1 MEHLMFQLTRSVTW
15 QALKGLHAQTADDR
29 IRDYF
34 VTDPQRFEKMS
45 LRVGGLFLDYSKH
58 HISSAVLAKLLELA
72 DHSALVQ
79 RRAQMFSGDIINVT
93 EDRPVLHTALR
104 NLGEGPLMVDGQ
116 DVMPEIQRTREQ
128 IRAFAEA
135 VRSGEWQGYSG
146 QRIKDVVNIGIGGSD
161 LGPNMACRAL
171 LKYRH
176 PELNF
181 HFVSNVDGTHI
192 QKVLSRLDPATT
204 LFIVSTKTFS
214 TQETLL
220 NAHTAKRW
228 FLDNAG
234 EEADVGAHFIAAS
247 TNRRA
252 AMEFGIREENVF
264 EFWAWVGGRYS
275 MWSSIGL
282 PIALSIG
289 FDGFMELLEGAYE
302 MDQHFLTA
310 PCAENMPVLM
320 ALIGIWYINFH
331 GAETQAIV
339 PYDQALHQLPSFLQQ
354 LDMESNGKSVD
365 IFGHPVDYKT
375 GPIVW
380 GQTGSNGQHAFFQL
394 LHQGTRYVPIDFI
407 ASLKP
412 EPGFE
417 DHHFALL
424 TNMLAQANAF
434 MEGSQQGSR
443 LDPYSC
449 PGNRPSSTLLLD
461 ELTPKNLGALIAL
474 YEHKVFVQG
483 VIWNINSFDQW
494 GVQLGKQIA
503 GEISERIDEHSQDF
517 DASTQGLLALVRGH
531 FGQHPGGAAASE
543 PTRRDTDTPEGR
555 DKEAAGDKGRGKGK
569 SQTRKEKSA

>member
-1 MEHLMFQLTRSVTW
+1 MFQLTRSVTW
-15 QALKGLHAQTADDR
+15 QALTRLHTQTRDDR

-34 VTDPQRFEKMS
+34 TANPQRFEKMS

-58 HISSAVLAKLLELA
+58 QISDEVLDKLIELA

-128 IRAFAEA
+128 IRQFSEA
-135 VRSGEWQGYSG
+135 VRNGEWTGFDG
-146 QRIKDVVNIGIGGSD
+146 QRIRDVVNIGIGGSD

-171 LKYRH
+171 LKHRH

-181 HFVSNVDGTHI
+181 HFVSNVDGAHI

-220 NAHTAKRW
+220 NAKTARRW
-228 FLDNAG
+228 FVEQAG
-234 EEADVGAHFIAAS
+234 PDADVGAHFIAAS
-247 TNRRA
+247 TNRKA

-282 PIALSIG
+282 PIALAIG
-289 FDGFMELLEGAYE
+289 FEGFMAMLEGAYE

-310 PCAENMPVLM
+310 PTDANMPVLM

-339 PYDQALHQLPSFLQQ
+339 PYDQALHQLPAFLQQ

-365 IFGHPVDYKT
+365 IFGRPVDYKT

-412 EPGFE
+412 EPGME

-434 MEGSQQGSR
+434 MEGSAKGGE

-494 GVQLGKQIA
+494 GVQLGKRIA
-503 GEISERIDEHSQDF
+503 GEISERLDAHSQDF
-517 DASTQGLLALVRGH
+517 DPSTQGLLRLVREQLH
-531 FGQHPGGAAASE
+531 TH
-543 PTRRDTDTPEGR
+543 DTPSDPPAGR
-555 DKEAAGDKGRGKGK
+555 
-569 SQTRKEKSA
+569 RKKRRNA

>member
-1 MEHLMFQLTRSVTW
+1 MFQLTRSVTW
-15 QALKGLHAQTADDR
+15 QALDRLRDKTANDR

-34 VTDPQRFEKMS
+34 TNDPQRFEKMS

-58 HISSAVLAKLLELA
+58 HVSDEVLTKLIELA

-93 EDRPVLHTALR
+93 ENRPVLHTALR
-104 NLGEGPLMVDGQ
+104 HLGDEPVYVDGE
-116 DVMPEIQRTREQ
+116 DVMPEITRTREQ
-128 IRAFAEA
+128 IKLFSEA
-135 VRSGEWQGYSG
+135 VRNGEWKGYSG
-146 QRIKDVVNIGIGGSD
+146 KRIKDVVNIGIGGSD
-161 LGPNMACRAL
+161 LGPNMAVRAL

-176 PELNF
+176 PELHF

-220 NAHTAKRW
+220 NAKTARRW
-228 FLDNAG
+228 FLENAG
-234 EEADVGAHFIAAS
+234 EDADVGAHFIAAS
-247 TNRRA
+247 TNRKA

-289 FDGFMELLEGAYE
+289 FEGFIELLEGAHE
-302 MDQHFLTA
+302 MDNHFIDA
-310 PCAENMPVLM
+310 PFSQNMPVLM
-320 ALIGIWYINFH
+320 ALIGIWYINFI

-339 PYDQALHQLPSFLQQ
+339 PYDQALNQLPSFLQQ

-365 IFGHPVDYKT
+365 IFGHPVNYKT

-412 EPGFE
+412 EPGVE

-434 MEGSQQGSR
+434 MEGSQGDSKELSQH
-443 LDPYSC
+443 DPYSC

-494 GVQLGKQIA
+494 GVQLGKRIA
-503 GEISERIDEHSQDF
+503 GEISERIDTNAADF
-517 DASTQGLLALVRGH
+517 DASTQGLLELVRAH
-531 FGQHPGGAAASE
+531 FPNGGSGEKESALASAE
-543 PTRRDTDTPEGR
+543 KKP
-555 DKEAAGDKGRGKGK
+555 A
-569 SQTRKEKSA
+569 RKKR

>member
-1 MEHLMFQLTRSVTW
+1 MFQLTRSVTW
-15 QALKGLHAQTADDR
+15 QALQRLQQTTAQDR
-29 IRDYF
+29 ISDYF
-34 VTDPQRFEKMS
+34 AADPQRFDKMS

-58 HISSAVLAKLLELA
+58 HVSEAVLAKLLELA

-104 NLGEGPLMVDGQ
+104 NLGEGPLMVDGK

-128 IRAFAEA
+128 IKQFSEA
-135 VRSGEWQGYSG
+135 VRSGEWRGYSG
-146 QRIKDVVNIGIGGSD
+146 ERIKDVVNIGIGGSD
-161 LGPNMACRAL
+161 LGPNMASRAL

-176 PELNF
+176 AELNF
-181 HFVSNVDGTHI
+181 HFVSNVDGAHI
-192 QKVLSRLDPATT
+192 QKVLARLDPATT

-220 NAHTAKRW
+220 NAKTARRW

-234 EEADVGAHFIAAS
+234 EGADVGAHFVAAS
-247 TNRRA
+247 TNRKA

-289 FDGFMELLEGAYE
+289 FDGFMEMLEGAYA
-302 MDQHFLTA
+302 MDQHFIEA
-310 PCAENMPVLM
+310 PSARNMPVLM

-339 PYDQALHQLPSFLQQ
+339 PYDQALHQLPAFLQQ

-365 IFGHPVDYKT
+365 IFGHPVNYKT

-412 EPGFE
+412 EPGVE
-417 DHHFALL
+417 EHHFALL

-434 MEGSQQGSR
+434 MMGSQEGSQ

-449 PGNRPSSTLLLD
+449 PGNRPSSVLLLD
-461 ELTPKNLGALIAL
+461 ELTPRNLGALIAL

-494 GVQLGKQIA
+494 GVQLGKRIA
-503 GEISERIDEHSQDF
+503 GEISERIDERSQEF
-517 DASTQGLLALVRGH
+517 DASTQGLLALVREH
-531 FGQHPGGAAASE
+531 FRPVPETQEPAKADKVEKKAAKA
-543 PTRRDTDTPEGR
+543 RR
-555 DKEAAGDKGRGKGK
+555 
-569 SQTRKEKSA
+569 

>member
-1 MEHLMFQLTRSVTW
+1 VTW
-15 QALKGLHAQTADDR
+15 QSLTRLYEQTADDR

-34 VTDPQRFEKMS
+34 TRDPQRFEKMS

-58 HISSAVLAKLLELA
+58 QISDEVLDKLLELA

-93 EDRPVLHTALR
+93 ENRPVLHTALR
-104 NLGEGPLMVDGQ
+104 NLGDTPVMVDGE
-116 DVMPEIQRTREQ
+116 DVMPEIHSTREQ
-128 IRAFAEA
+128 IRRFSDA
-135 VRSGEWQGYSG
+135 VRSGEWKGFSG
-146 QRIKDVVNIGIGGSD
+146 QRIRDVVNIGIGGSD

-171 LKYRH
+171 LKQRH
-176 PELNF
+176 ADINF
-181 HFVSNVDGTHI
+181 HFVSNVDGAHI
-192 QKVLSRLDPATT
+192 QKVLRRLDPATT

-220 NAHTAKRW
+220 NARTARRW
-228 FLDNAG
+228 FLEQAG
-234 EEADVGAHFIAAS
+234 DDADIGAHFVAAS
-247 TNRRA
+247 TNRKA

-282 PIALSIG
+282 PIALAIG
-289 FDGFMELLEGAYE
+289 FEGFIEMLQGAWE
-302 MDQHFLTA
+302 MDQHFLNA
-310 PCAENMPVLM
+310 PLAENMPVLM
-320 ALIGIWYINFH
+320 ALIGIWYINFV

-339 PYDQALHQLPSFLQQ
+339 PYDQALHQLPAFLQQ

-365 IFGHPVDYKT
+365 IFGRPVDYKT

-412 EPGFE
+412 EPGVE

-434 MEGSQQGSR
+434 MEGSQQGGD

-449 PGNRPSSTLLLD
+449 PGNRPSSVLLLD
-461 ELTPKNLGALIAL
+461 ELTPGNLGALIAL

-494 GVQLGKQIA
+494 GVQLGKRIA

-517 DASTQGLLALVRGH
+517 DASTQGLLGLVRGH
-531 FGQHPGGAAASE
+531 FEPAS
-543 PTRRDTDTPEGR
+543 
-555 DKEAAGDKGRGKGK
+555 K
-569 SQTRKEKSA
+569 STAKAKEKTTEPAATAKSAKTSKTRNHR

>member
-1 MEHLMFQLTRSVTW
+1 MFQLTRSVTW
-15 QALKGLHAQTADDR
+15 QALERLRDKTANDR

-34 VTDPQRFEKMS
+34 TNDPQRFEKMS

-58 HISSAVLAKLLELA
+58 HVSDEVLTKLLELA

-93 EDRPVLHTALR
+93 ENRPVLHTALR
-104 NLGEGPLMVDGQ
+104 NLSDEPVHVDGN
-116 DVMPEIQRTREQ
+116 DVMPEINRTREQ
-128 IRAFAEA
+128 IKQFSEA
-135 VRSGEWQGYSG
+135 VRSGEWKGYNG

-161 LGPNMACRAL
+161 LGPNMAVRAL

-176 PELNF
+176 PELHF

-220 NAHTAKRW
+220 NAKTARRW
-228 FLDNAG
+228 FVENAG
-234 EEADVGAHFIAAS
+234 EDADVGAHFIAAS
-247 TNRRA
+247 TNRKA

-282 PIALSIG
+282 PIALSVG
-289 FDGFMELLEGAYE
+289 FEGFIELLEGAHE
-302 MDQHFLTA
+302 MDRHFIEA
-310 PCAENMPVLM
+310 PFAQNMPVLM
-320 ALIGIWYINFH
+320 ALIGIWYINFI

-339 PYDQALHQLPSFLQQ
+339 PYDQALNQLPSFLQQ

-365 IFGHPVDYKT
+365 IFGHPVNYKT

-412 EPGFE
+412 EPGVE

-434 MEGSQQGSR
+434 MEGSQGDSKELSQH
-443 LDPYSC
+443 DPYSC

-494 GVQLGKQIA
+494 GVQLGKRIA
-503 GEISERIDEHSQDF
+503 GEISERIDTNAADF
-517 DASTQGLLALVRGH
+517 DTSTQGLLKLVRAH
-531 FGQHPGGAAASE
+531 FPSDSSAKQSTPASA
-543 PTRRDTDTPEGR
+543 
-555 DKEAAGDKGRGKGK
+555 DKKPA
-569 SQTRKEKSA
+569 RKKR

>member
-1 MEHLMFQLTRSVTW
+1 MFQLTRSVTW
-15 QALKGLHAQTADDR
+15 QALKQLQQETAGDR
-29 IRDYF
+29 IKDYF
-34 VTDPQRFEKMS
+34 TADPQRFEKMS

-58 HISSAVLAKLLELA
+58 QISDTVLAKLLELA

-93 EDRPVLHTALR
+93 EDRPVLHAALR
-104 NLGEGPLMVDGQ
+104 NLGDSPVMVDGK
-116 DVMPEIQRTREQ
+116 DVMPEIRRSWEQ
-128 IRAFAEA
+128 LRQFADA
-135 VRSGEWQGYSG
+135 VRSGEWKGFSG
-146 QRIKDVVNIGIGGSD
+146 KRIKDVVNIGIGGSD

-171 LKYRH
+171 LKHRH
-176 PELNF
+176 PELGF
-181 HFVSNVDGTHI
+181 HFVSNVDGAHI
-192 QKVLSRLDPATT
+192 QKVLARLDPAST

-220 NAHTAKRW
+220 NAKTARRW
-228 FLDNAG
+228 FVEQAG
-234 EEADVGAHFIAAS
+234 DDADVGAHFVAAS
-247 TNRRA
+247 TNKKA
-252 AMEFGIREENVF
+252 AMAFGVREENVF

-282 PIALSIG
+282 PIALSVG
-289 FDGFMELLEGAYE
+289 FDGFMEMLEGAYE
-302 MDQHFLTA
+302 MDQHFLSA
-310 PCAENMPVLM
+310 PFDRNMPVLM
-320 ALIGIWYINFH
+320 ALVGIWNLNFK

-339 PYDQALHQLPSFLQQ
+339 PYDQALHQLPAFLQQ

-412 EPGFE
+412 EPGVE
-417 DHHFALL
+417 EHHFALL

-434 MEGSQQGSR
+434 MEGSQTGGR

-449 PGNRPSSTLLLD
+449 PGNRPSSVLLLD

-494 GVQLGKQIA
+494 GVELGKRIA
-503 GEISERIDEHSQDF
+503 GEISDRLDTQTQDF
-517 DASTQGLLALVRGH
+517 DASTQGLLALVREH
-531 FGQHPGGAAASE
+531 F
-543 PTRRDTDTPEGR
+543 PTSPSTAHGPA
-555 DKEAAGDKGRGKGK
+555 KSGKGK
-569 SQTRKEKSA
+569 SEKKASKKES

>member
-1 MEHLMFQLTRSVTW
+1 MFQLTRSVTW
-15 QALKGLHAQTADDR
+15 QSLLKLREETANDR

-34 VTDPQRFEKMS
+34 VRDPQRFDRMS

-58 HISSAVLAKLLELA
+58 QISDTVLERLLELA
-72 DHSALVQ
+72 HHSALVQ

-104 NLGEGPLMVDGQ
+104 NLGDTPVIVDGK
-116 DVMPEIQRTREQ
+116 DVMPEIHSTREQ
-128 IRAFAEA
+128 IKRFSEA
-135 VRSGEWQGYSG
+135 VRSGEWKGHSG
-146 QRIKDVVNIGIGGSD
+146 ERIRDVVNIGIGGSD

-171 LKYRH
+171 LKHRH
-176 PELNF
+176 PDLSF
-181 HFVSNVDGTHI
+181 HFVSNVDGAHI
-192 QKVLSRLDPATT
+192 QKVLRGLNPATT

-220 NAHTAKRW
+220 NARTARRW
-228 FLDNAG
+228 FLEQAG
-234 EEADVGAHFIAAS
+234 EDADIGAHFVAAS
-247 TNRRA
+247 TNRKA

-282 PIALSIG
+282 PIALAVG
-289 FDGFMELLEGAYE
+289 FDGFIEMLQGAWE
-302 MDQHFLTA
+302 MDQHFQNA
-310 PCAENMPVLM
+310 PLEQNMPVLM
-320 ALIGIWYINFH
+320 ALIGIWYINFV

-339 PYDQALHQLPSFLQQ
+339 PYDQALHQLPAFLQQ

-412 EPGFE
+412 ESGVE

-434 MEGSQQGSR
+434 MEGSQQGGN

-449 PGNRPSSTLLLD
+449 PGNRPSSVLLLD
-461 ELTPKNLGALIAL
+461 ELTPRNLGALIAL

-494 GVQLGKQIA
+494 GVQLGKRIA
-503 GEISERIDEHSQDF
+503 GEISERIDERTQDF
-517 DASTQGLLALVRGH
+517 DASTQGLLSLVREH
-531 FGQHPGGAAASE
+531 FSSTDKPAAEAE
-543 PTRRDTDTPEGR
+543 KTR
-555 DKEAAGDKGRGKGK
+555 A
-569 SQTRKEKSA
+569 EKSKGGKASR

>member
-1 MEHLMFQLTRSVTW
+1 MFQLTRSVTW
-15 QALKGLHAQTADDR
+15 QSLLKLREETANDR

-34 VTDPQRFEKMS
+34 AADPKRFDKMS

-58 HISSAVLAKLLELA
+58 QISDKVLDKLMELA
-72 DHSALVQ
+72 EHSALVQ

-104 NLGEGPLMVDGQ
+104 NLGDTPVIADGK
-116 DVMPEIQRTREQ
+116 DVMPEIHATREQ
-128 IRAFAEA
+128 IKRFSEE
-135 VRSGEWQGYSG
+135 VRSGAWKGYSG
-146 QRIKDVVNIGIGGSD
+146 ERIRDIVNIGIGGSD
-161 LGPNMACRAL
+161 LGPNMASRAL
-171 LKYRH
+171 LKYRQAD
-176 PELNF
+176 LNF
-181 HFVSNVDGTHI
+181 HFVSNVDGAHI
-192 QKVLSRLDPATT
+192 QKVLRSLDPATT

-220 NAHTAKRW
+220 NARTARRW
-228 FLDNAG
+228 FIENAG
-234 EEADVGAHFIAAS
+234 DDADIGAHFIAAS
-247 TNRRA
+247 TNRKA

-282 PIALSIG
+282 PIALAIG
-289 FDGFMELLEGAYE
+289 YDGFIEMLEGAYE
-302 MDQHFLTA
+302 MDQHFLSA
-310 PCAENMPVLM
+310 PLSDNMPVLM
-320 ALIGIWYINFH
+320 ALIGIWYINFV

-339 PYDQALHQLPSFLQQ
+339 PYDQALHQLPAFLQQ

-365 IFGHPVDYKT
+365 IFGRPVDYKT

-412 EPGFE
+412 EPGVE

-434 MEGSQQGSR
+434 MEGSSQGGD

-449 PGNRPSSTLLLD
+449 PGNRPSSVLLLD
-461 ELTPKNLGALIAL
+461 ELTPRNLGALIAL

-494 GVQLGKQIA
+494 GVQLGKRIA
-503 GEISERIDEHSQDF
+503 GEISEKIDERSQDF
-517 DASTQGLLALVRGH
+517 DASTQGLLGLVREH
-531 FGQHPGGAAASE
+531 FSAAETPRNKHADKATKTSRKGASSKHDAATK
-543 PTRRDTDTPEGR
+543 P
-555 DKEAAGDKGRGKGK
+555 
-569 SQTRKEKSA
+569 

>member
-1 MEHLMFQLTRSVTW
+1 MFQLTRSVTW
-15 QALKGLHAQTADDR
+15 QSLLKLREETANDR

-34 VTDPQRFEKMS
+34 VRDPQRFDRMS

-58 HISSAVLAKLLELA
+58 QISDTVLERLLELA
-72 DHSALVQ
+72 HHSALVQ

-104 NLGEGPLMVDGQ
+104 NLGDTPVIVDGK
-116 DVMPEIQRTREQ
+116 DVMPEIHSTREQ
-128 IRAFAEA
+128 IKRFSEA
-135 VRSGEWQGYSG
+135 VRSGEWKGHSG
-146 QRIKDVVNIGIGGSD
+146 ERIRDVVNIGIGGSD

-171 LKYRH
+171 LKHRH
-176 PELNF
+176 PDLSF
-181 HFVSNVDGTHI
+181 HFVSNVDGAHI
-192 QKVLSRLDPATT
+192 QKVLRGLNPATT

-220 NAHTAKRW
+220 NARTARRW
-228 FLDNAG
+228 FLEQAG
-234 EEADVGAHFIAAS
+234 EDADIGAHFVAAS
-247 TNRRA
+247 TNRKA

-282 PIALSIG
+282 PIALAVG
-289 FDGFMELLEGAYE
+289 FDGFIEMLQGAWE
-302 MDQHFLTA
+302 MDQHFQNA
-310 PCAENMPVLM
+310 PLEQNMPVLM
-320 ALIGIWYINFH
+320 ALIGIWYINFV

-339 PYDQALHQLPSFLQQ
+339 PYDQALHQLPAFLQQ

-412 EPGFE
+412 ESGVE

-434 MEGSQQGSR
+434 MEGSQQGGN

-449 PGNRPSSTLLLD
+449 PGNRPSSVLLLD
-461 ELTPKNLGALIAL
+461 ELTPRNLGALIAL

-494 GVQLGKQIA
+494 GVQLGKRIA
-503 GEISERIDEHSQDF
+503 GEISERIDERTQDF
-517 DASTQGLLALVRGH
+517 DASTQGLLSLVREH
-531 FGQHPGGAAASE
+531 FSSTDKPAA
-543 PTRRDTDTPEGR
+543 
-555 DKEAAGDKGRGKGK
+555 EAEKARA
-569 SQTRKEKSA
+569 EKSKGGKASR

>member
-1 MEHLMFQLTRSVTW
+1 MFQLTRSVTW
-15 QALKGLHAQTADDR
+15 QALKQLQADTADDR
-29 IRDYF
+29 ITDYF
-34 VTDPQRFEKMS
+34 NADPQRFERMS

-58 HISSAVLAKLLELA
+58 HISDAVLDKLLELA
-72 DHSALVQ
+72 NHSALVQ

-104 NLGEGPLMVDGQ
+104 NLGDAPLMVDGK
-116 DVMPEIQRTREQ
+116 DVMPEIHNTREQ
-128 IRAFAEA
+128 IKRFSEE
-135 VRSGEWQGYSG
+135 VRSGEWKGYSG
-146 QRIKDVVNIGIGGSD
+146 ERIRDVVNIGIGGSD

-171 LKYRH
+171 LKQRH
-176 PELNF
+176 AELNF

-192 QKVLSRLDPATT
+192 QKVLARLDPATT

-220 NAHTAKRW
+220 NAKTARRW
-228 FLDNAG
+228 FLENAG
-234 EEADVGAHFIAAS
+234 EDADVGAHFVAAS
-247 TNRRA
+247 TNRKA

-289 FDGFMELLEGAYE
+289 FEGFMEMLEGAHE
-302 MDQHFLTA
+302 MDQHFLNA
-310 PCAENMPVLM
+310 PNEANMPVLM
-320 ALIGIWYINFH
+320 ALIGIWYINFQ

-339 PYDQALHQLPSFLQQ
+339 PYDQALHQLPAFLQQ

-375 GPIVW
+375 GPIIW

-407 ASLKP
+407 ASLAP
-412 EPGFE
+412 EPGVE

-434 MEGSQQGSR
+434 MEGSQTSR
-443 LDPYSC
+443 DLDPYSC

-461 ELTPKNLGALIAL
+461 ELTPRNLGALIAL

-494 GVQLGKQIA
+494 GVQLGKRIA
-503 GEISERIDEHSQDF
+503 GEISERIDEQSQDF
-517 DASTQGLLALVRGH
+517 DGSTQGLLKLVREH
-531 FGQHPGGAAASE
+531 FPHH
-543 PTRRDTDTPEGR
+543 
-555 DKEAAGDKGRGKGK
+555 RG
-569 SQTRKEKSA
+569 TAE

>member
-1 MEHLMFQLTRSVTW
+1 MFQLTRSVTW
-15 QALKGLHAQTADDR
+15 QSLLKLREETANDR

-34 VTDPQRFEKMS
+34 AADPKRFDKMS

-58 HISSAVLAKLLELA
+58 QISDKVLDKLMELA
-72 DHSALVQ
+72 EHSALVQ

-104 NLGEGPLMVDGQ
+104 NLGDTPVIADGK
-116 DVMPEIQRTREQ
+116 DVMPEIHATREQ
-128 IRAFAEA
+128 IKRFSEE
-135 VRSGEWQGYSG
+135 VRSGAWKGYSG
-146 QRIKDVVNIGIGGSD
+146 ERIRDIVNIGIGGSD
-161 LGPNMACRAL
+161 LGPNMASRAL
-171 LKYRH
+171 LKYRQAD
-176 PELNF
+176 LNF
-181 HFVSNVDGTHI
+181 HFVSNVDGAHI
-192 QKVLSRLDPATT
+192 QKVLRSLDPATT

-220 NAHTAKRW
+220 NARTARRW
-228 FLDNAG
+228 FIENAG
-234 EEADVGAHFIAAS
+234 DDADIGAHFIAAS
-247 TNRRA
+247 TNRKA

-282 PIALSIG
+282 PIALAIG
-289 FDGFMELLEGAYE
+289 YDGFIEMLEGAYE
-302 MDQHFLTA
+302 MDQHFLSA
-310 PCAENMPVLM
+310 PLSDNMPVLM
-320 ALIGIWYINFH
+320 ALIGSWYINFV

-339 PYDQALHQLPSFLQQ
+339 PYDQALHQLPAFLQQ

-365 IFGHPVDYKT
+365 IFGRPVDYKT

-412 EPGFE
+412 EPGVE

-434 MEGSQQGSR
+434 MEGSSQGGD

-449 PGNRPSSTLLLD
+449 PGNRPSSVLLLD
-461 ELTPKNLGALIAL
+461 ELTPRNLGALIAL

-494 GVQLGKQIA
+494 GVQLGKRIA
-503 GEISERIDEHSQDF
+503 GEISEKIDERSQDF
-517 DASTQGLLALVRGH
+517 DASTQGLLGLVREH
-531 FGQHPGGAAASE
+531 FSAAETPRNKHADKATKTSRKGASSKHDAATK
-543 PTRRDTDTPEGR
+543 P
-555 DKEAAGDKGRGKGK
+555 
-569 SQTRKEKSA
+569 

>member
-1 MEHLMFQLTRSVTW
+1 MFQLTRSVTW
-15 QALKGLHAQTADDR
+15 QALDRLRDKTANDR

-34 VTDPQRFEKMS
+34 TRDAQRFEKMS

-58 HISSAVLAKLLELA
+58 HVSDEVLSKLLELA

-93 EDRPVLHTALR
+93 ENRPVLHTALR
-104 NLGEGPLMVDGQ
+104 NLSDDPLRVDGN
-116 DVMPEIQRTREQ
+116 DVMPEINRTREQ
-128 IRAFAEA
+128 IKQFSEA
-135 VRSGEWQGYSG
+135 VRSGEWKGYNG
-146 QRIKDVVNIGIGGSD
+146 QRIRDVVNIGIGGSD
-161 LGPNMACRAL
+161 LGPNMAVRAL

-176 PELNF
+176 PELHF

-220 NAHTAKRW
+220 NAKTARRW
-228 FLDNAG
+228 FLENAG
-234 EEADVGAHFIAAS
+234 EGADVGAHFIAAS
-247 TNRRA
+247 TNRKA
-252 AMEFGIREENVF
+252 AMDFGIREENVF

-282 PIALSIG
+282 PIALSVG
-289 FDGFMELLEGAYE
+289 FDGFIELLEGAHE
-302 MDQHFLTA
+302 MDRHFIEA
-310 PCAENMPVLM
+310 PFSQNMPVLM
-320 ALIGIWYINFH
+320 ALIGIWYINFI
-331 GAETQAIV
+331 GAETHAIV
-339 PYDQALHQLPSFLQQ
+339 PYDQALNQLPSFLQQ

-365 IFGHPVDYKT
+365 IFGHPVNYKT

-412 EPGFE
+412 EPGVE

-434 MEGSQQGSR
+434 MEGSQGDSKELSQH
-443 LDPYSC
+443 DPYSC

-494 GVQLGKQIA
+494 GVQLGKRIA
-503 GEISERIDEHSQDF
+503 GEISERIDTNAADF
-517 DASTQGLLALVRGH
+517 DASTQGLLELVRRHFPGH
-531 FGQHPGGAAASE
+531 SNTKQR
-543 PTRRDTDTPEGR
+543 TLTND
-555 DKEAAGDKGRGKGK
+555 DK
-569 SQTRKEKSA
+569 KSAQKKR

>member
-1 MEHLMFQLTRSVTW
+1 MLQLTRSVTW
-15 QALKGLHAQTADDR
+15 QALERLRDKTAHDR

-34 VTDPQRFEKMS
+34 THDPQRFEKMS

-58 HISSAVLAKLLELA
+58 QVSDEVLAKLIELA

-93 EDRPVLHTALR
+93 ENRPVLHTALR
-104 NLGEGPLMVDGQ
+104 HLGDEPVYVDGE
-116 DVMPEIQRTREQ
+116 DVMPEITRTREQ
-128 IRAFAEA
+128 IKLFSEA
-135 VRSGEWQGYSG
+135 VRSGEWKGYNG

-161 LGPNMACRAL
+161 LGPNMAVRAL

-176 PELNF
+176 PELHF

-220 NAHTAKRW
+220 NAKTARRW
-228 FLDNAG
+228 FLENAG

-247 TNRRA
+247 TNRKA

-289 FDGFMELLEGAYE
+289 FEGFIELLEGAHE
-302 MDQHFLTA
+302 MDRHFIEA
-310 PCAENMPVLM
+310 PFAQNMPVLM
-320 ALIGIWYINFH
+320 ALIGIWYINFM

-339 PYDQALHQLPSFLQQ
+339 PYDQALNQLPSFLQQ

-365 IFGHPVDYKT
+365 IFGHPVNYKT

-412 EPGFE
+412 EPGVE

-434 MEGSQQGSR
+434 MEGSQGDSKELSQ

-494 GVQLGKQIA
+494 GVQLGKRIA
-503 GEISERIDEHSQDF
+503 GEISERIDANAADF
-517 DASTQGLLALVRGH
+517 DASTQGLLELVRAH
-531 FGQHPGGAAASE
+531 FPGTAHQTQHAATE
-543 PTRRDTDTPEGR
+543 
-555 DKEAAGDKGRGKGK
+555 AGDKKPA
-569 SQTRKEKSA
+569 RKKR

>member
-1 MEHLMFQLTRSVTW
+1 MFQLTRSVTW
-15 QALKGLHAQTADDR
+15 QALKGLQAKTADDR
-29 IRDYF
+29 ISDYF
-34 VTDPQRFEKMS
+34 AADPQRFEKMS

-58 HISSAVLAKLLELA
+58 QISDAVLDKLIELA

-128 IRAFAEA
+128 IRQFSEA
-135 VRSGEWQGYSG
+135 VRSGEWTGFSG
-146 QRIKDVVNIGIGGSD
+146 ERIRDVVNIGIGGSD

-171 LKYRH
+171 LKQRH

-181 HFVSNVDGTHI
+181 HFVSNVDGAHI

-220 NAHTAKRW
+220 NAKTARRW
-228 FLDNAG
+228 FVERAG
-234 EEADVGAHFIAAS
+234 PDADVGAHFIAAS
-247 TNRRA
+247 TNRKA

-282 PIALSIG
+282 PIALAIG
-289 FDGFMELLEGAYE
+289 FEGFMAMLEGAYA

-310 PCAENMPVLM
+310 PTAANMPVLM
-320 ALIGIWYINFH
+320 ALIGIWYINFQ

-339 PYDQALHQLPSFLQQ
+339 PYDQALHQLPAFLQQ

-365 IFGHPVDYKT
+365 IFGRPVDYTT

-412 EPGFE
+412 EAGME

-434 MEGSQQGSR
+434 MEGSAKGGE

-494 GVQLGKQIA
+494 GVQLGKRIA
-503 GEISERIDEHSQDF
+503 GEISERLDAHSQDF
-517 DASTQGLLALVRGH
+517 DASTQGLLRLVRA
-531 FGQHPGGAAASE
+531 QL
-543 PTRRDTDTPEGR
+543 PTRDLPSAPPTS
-555 DKEAAGDKGRGKGK
+555 RGNKR
-569 SQTRKEKSA
+569 RKA

>member
-1 MEHLMFQLTRSVTW
+1 MFQLTRSVTW
-15 QALKGLHAQTADDR
+15 QALMRLRQETANDR

-34 VTDPQRFEKMS
+34 TADPERFAKMS

-58 HISSAVLAKLLELA
+58 QVSDAVLAKLIELA

-104 NLGEGPLMVDGQ
+104 NMGDAPVMVDGK
-116 DVMPEIQRTREQ
+116 DVMPEIRRSREQ
-128 IRAFAEA
+128 LRQFADA
-135 VRSGEWQGYSG
+135 VRSGEWKGYSG
-146 QRIKDVVNIGIGGSD
+146 KRIRDVVNIGIGGSD

-171 LKYRH
+171 LKHRH

-181 HFVSNVDGTHI
+181 HFVSNVDGAHI
-192 QKVLSRLDPATT
+192 QKVLARLDPAST

-220 NAHTAKRW
+220 NAKTARRW

-234 EEADVGAHFIAAS
+234 EEADLGAHFVAAS
-247 TNRRA
+247 TNKKA
-252 AMEFGIREENVF
+252 AMAFGVREENVF

-282 PIALSIG
+282 PIALAVG
-289 FDGFMELLEGAYE
+289 FDGFMEMLQGAYE
-302 MDQHFLTA
+302 MDQHFVAA
-310 PCAENMPVLM
+310 PFRENMPVLM
-320 ALIGIWYINFH
+320 ALIGIWHINFM

-412 EPGFE
+412 EPGME
-417 DHHFALL
+417 EHHFALL

-434 MEGSQQGSR
+434 MEGSQRGSR

-449 PGNRPSSTLLLD
+449 PGNRPSSVLLLD

-494 GVQLGKQIA
+494 GVELGKRIA

-517 DASTQGLLALVRGH
+517 DASTQGLLALVRERFRG
-531 FGQHPGGAAASE
+531 E
-543 PTRRDTDTPEGR
+543 PDAPEPVATSKQ
-555 DKEAAGDKGRGKGK
+555 D
-569 SQTRKEKSA
+569 RKTAEKSKR

>member
-1 MEHLMFQLTRSVTW
+1 MFQLTRSVTW
-15 QALKGLHAQTADDR
+15 QALEALHQETAHDR
-29 IRDYF
+29 ISDYF
-34 VTDPQRFEKMS
+34 AGDSRRFDKMS

-58 HISSAVLAKLLELA
+58 HISDAVLAKLVELA

-104 NLGEGPLMVDGQ
+104 NLGKGPLMVDGK

-128 IRAFAEA
+128 IKQFSEA
-135 VRSGEWQGYSG
+135 VRSGEWKGYSG
-146 QRIKDVVNIGIGGSD
+146 ERIKDVVNIGIGGSD

-171 LKYRH
+171 LKHRH
-176 PELNF
+176 TELNF
-181 HFVSNVDGTHI
+181 HFVSNVDGAHI
-192 QKVLSRLDPATT
+192 QKILKRLDPATT

-220 NAHTAKRW
+220 NAKTARRW

-234 EEADVGAHFIAAS
+234 EDADVGAHFIAAS
-247 TNRRA
+247 TNRKA

-302 MDQHFLTA
+302 MDQHFINA
-310 PCAENMPVLM
+310 PLKENMPVLM
-320 ALIGIWYINFH
+320 ALIGIWYINFM
-331 GAETQAIV
+331 GAETHAIV
-339 PYDQALHQLPSFLQQ
+339 PYDQALHQLPAFLQQ

-365 IFGHPVDYKT
+365 IFGHPVNYKT

-407 ASLKP
+407 ASLKS
-412 EPGFE
+412 EPGVE
-417 DHHFALL
+417 EHHFALL

-434 MEGSQQGSR
+434 MEGSQGGSQ
-443 LDPYSC
+443 LDHYSC

-461 ELTPKNLGALIAL
+461 ELTPRNLGALIAL

-494 GVQLGKQIA
+494 GVQLGKRIA
-503 GEISERIDEHSQDF
+503 GEISERIDEHTQDF
-517 DASTQGLLALVRGH
+517 DASTQGLLALVRQH
-531 FGQHPGGAAASE
+531 FSDHTPGPASS
-543 PTRRDTDTPEGR
+543 
-555 DKEAAGDKGRGKGK
+555 DKGKAKGK
-569 SQTRKEKSA
+569 SQPRKEKQA

>member
-1 MEHLMFQLTRSVTW
+1 MFQLTRSVTW
-15 QALKGLHAQTADDR
+15 QALDRLRDKTANDR

-34 VTDPQRFEKMS
+34 TNDPQRFEKMS

-58 HISSAVLAKLLELA
+58 HVSDEVLAKLIELA

-93 EDRPVLHTALR
+93 ENRPVLHTALR
-104 NLGEGPLMVDGQ
+104 NLSDEPVHVDGE
-116 DVMPEIQRTREQ
+116 DVMPEITRTREQ
-128 IRAFAEA
+128 IKVFSEA
-135 VRSGEWQGYSG
+135 VRSGEWKGYNG

-161 LGPNMACRAL
+161 LGPNMAVRAL

-176 PELNF
+176 PELHF

-220 NAHTAKRW
+220 NAKTARRW
-228 FLDNAG
+228 FLENAG
-234 EEADVGAHFIAAS
+234 EDADVGAHFIAAS
-247 TNRRA
+247 TNRKA

-289 FDGFMELLEGAYE
+289 FKGFIELLEGAHE
-302 MDQHFLTA
+302 MDNHFINA
-310 PCAENMPVLM
+310 PFSENMPVLM
-320 ALIGIWYINFH
+320 ALIGIWYINFI

-339 PYDQALHQLPSFLQQ
+339 PYDQALNQLPSFLQQ

-365 IFGHPVDYKT
+365 IFGHPVNYKT

-412 EPGFE
+412 EPGVE

-434 MEGSQQGSR
+434 MEGSQGDSKELSQH
-443 LDPYSC
+443 DPYSC

-494 GVQLGKQIA
+494 GVQLGKRIA
-503 GEISERIDEHSQDF
+503 GEISERIDTNAADF
-517 DASTQGLLALVRGH
+517 DTSTQGLLELVRAH
-531 FGQHPGGAAASE
+531 FPNGGSGE
-543 PTRRDTDTPEGR
+543 
-555 DKEAAGDKGRGKGK
+555 KESATVIANKKP
-569 SQTRKEKSA
+569 SRKKR

>member
-1 MEHLMFQLTRSVTW
+1 MFQLTRSVTW
-15 QALKGLHAQTADDR
+15 QALMRLRQEIANDR

-34 VTDPQRFEKMS
+34 TADPQRFDKMS

-58 HISSAVLAKLLELA
+58 QVSEAVLTKLIELA

-104 NLGEGPLMVDGQ
+104 NMGDAPVMVDGK
-116 DVMPEIQRTREQ
+116 DVMPEIRRSREQ
-128 IRAFAEA
+128 LRQFAEA
-135 VRSGEWQGYSG
+135 VRNGEWKGYSG
-146 QRIKDVVNIGIGGSD
+146 KRIRDVVNIGIGGSD

-171 LKYRH
+171 LKHRH

-181 HFVSNVDGTHI
+181 HFVSNVDGAHI
-192 QKVLSRLDPATT
+192 QKVLARLDPAST

-220 NAHTAKRW
+220 NAKTARRW

-234 EEADVGAHFIAAS
+234 EEADLGAHFVAAS
-247 TNRRA
+247 TNKKA
-252 AMEFGIREENVF
+252 AMAFGVREENVF

-282 PIALSIG
+282 PIALAVG
-289 FDGFMELLEGAYE
+289 FDGFMEMLQGAYE
-302 MDQHFLTA
+302 MDQHFLAA
-310 PCAENMPVLM
+310 PFRENMPVLM
-320 ALIGIWYINFH
+320 ALIGIWHINFM

-412 EPGFE
+412 EPGME
-417 DHHFALL
+417 EHHFALL

-434 MEGSQQGSR
+434 MEGSQRGSR

-449 PGNRPSSTLLLD
+449 PGNRPSSVLLLD

-494 GVQLGKQIA
+494 GVELGKRIA

-517 DASTQGLLALVRGH
+517 DASTQGLLALVRERFRGE
-531 FGQHPGGAAASE
+531 PEAPEPAKTNKAARKATE
-543 PTRRDTDTPEGR
+543 KTRR
-555 DKEAAGDKGRGKGK
+555 
-569 SQTRKEKSA
+569 

>member
-1 MEHLMFQLTRSVTW
+1 MFQLTRSVTW
-15 QALKGLHAQTADDR
+15 QALQRLHQATANDR
-29 IRDYF
+29 ISDYF
-34 VTDPQRFEKMS
+34 AADPQRFDKMS

-58 HISSAVLAKLLELA
+58 HVSEAVLAKLLELA

-104 NLGEGPLMVDGQ
+104 NLGEGPLMVDGK

-128 IRAFAEA
+128 IKQFSEA
-135 VRSGEWQGYSG
+135 VRSGEWRGYSG
-146 QRIKDVVNIGIGGSD
+146 ERIRDVVNIGIGGSD

-171 LKYRH
+171 LKYRQADF
-176 PELNF
+176 NF
-181 HFVSNVDGTHI
+181 HFVSNVDGAHI

-220 NAHTAKRW
+220 NAKTARRW

-234 EEADVGAHFIAAS
+234 EGADVGAHFVAAS
-247 TNRRA
+247 TNRKA

-289 FDGFMELLEGAYE
+289 FDGFMEMLEGAYA
-302 MDQHFLTA
+302 MDQHFIEA
-310 PCAENMPVLM
+310 PNARNMPVLM

-331 GAETQAIV
+331 GAETHAIV
-339 PYDQALHQLPSFLQQ
+339 PYDQALHQLPAFLQQ

-365 IFGHPVDYKT
+365 IFGHPVNYKT

-412 EPGFE
+412 EPGVE
-417 DHHFALL
+417 EHHFALL

-434 MEGSQQGSR
+434 MMGSQEGSQ

-449 PGNRPSSTLLLD
+449 PGNRPSSVLLLD
-461 ELTPKNLGALIAL
+461 ELTPRNLGALIAL

-494 GVQLGKQIA
+494 GVQLGKRIA
-503 GEISERIDEHSQDF
+503 GEISERIDERSQEF
-517 DASTQGLLALVRGH
+517 DASTQGLLALVREH
-531 FGQHPGGAAASE
+531 FRPTPEAEE
-543 PTRRDTDTPEGR
+543 PTKAGKAENKAERKTAKARR
-555 DKEAAGDKGRGKGK
+555 
-569 SQTRKEKSA
+569 

>member
-1 MEHLMFQLTRSVTW
+1 MFQLTRSVTW
-15 QALKGLHAQTADDR
+15 QALDRLRDKTANDR

-34 VTDPQRFEKMS
+34 TNDPQRFEKMS

-58 HISSAVLAKLLELA
+58 HVSDDVLAKLIELA

-93 EDRPVLHTALR
+93 ENRPVLHTALR
-104 NLGEGPLMVDGQ
+104 HLGDEPVYVDGE
-116 DVMPEIQRTREQ
+116 DVMPEITRTREQ
-128 IRAFAEA
+128 IKLFSET
-135 VRSGEWQGYSG
+135 VRSGEWKGYSG
-146 QRIKDVVNIGIGGSD
+146 KRIKDVVNIGIGGSD
-161 LGPNMACRAL
+161 LGPNMAVRAL

-176 PELNF
+176 PELHF

-220 NAHTAKRW
+220 NAKTARRW
-228 FLDNAG
+228 FLENAG
-234 EEADVGAHFIAAS
+234 EDADVGAHFIAAS
-247 TNRRA
+247 TNRKA

-289 FDGFMELLEGAYE
+289 FEGFIELLEGAHE
-302 MDQHFLTA
+302 MDNHFINA
-310 PCAENMPVLM
+310 PFSQNMPVLM
-320 ALIGIWYINFH
+320 ALIGIWYINFI

-339 PYDQALHQLPSFLQQ
+339 PYDQALNQLPSFLQQ

-365 IFGHPVDYKT
+365 IFGHPVNYKT

-412 EPGFE
+412 EPGVE

-434 MEGSQQGSR
+434 MEGSQGDSKELSQH
-443 LDPYSC
+443 DPYSC

-494 GVQLGKQIA
+494 GVQLGKRIA
-503 GEISERIDEHSQDF
+503 GEISERIDTNAADF
-517 DASTQGLLALVRGH
+517 DTSTQGLLELVRAH
-531 FGQHPGGAAASE
+531 FPNGGSGEKESAPASA
-543 PTRRDTDTPEGR
+543 
-555 DKEAAGDKGRGKGK
+555 DKKPAKKKR
-569 SQTRKEKSA
+569 

>member
-1 MEHLMFQLTRSVTW
+1 MFQLTRSVTW
-15 QALKGLHAQTADDR
+15 QALERLRDKTANDR

-34 VTDPQRFEKMS
+34 TNDPQRFEKMS

-58 HISSAVLAKLLELA
+58 HVSDEVLTKLLELA

-93 EDRPVLHTALR
+93 ENRPVLHTALR
-104 NLGEGPLMVDGQ
+104 NLSDEPVHVDGN
-116 DVMPEIQRTREQ
+116 DVMPEINRTREQ
-128 IRAFAEA
+128 IKQFSEA
-135 VRSGEWQGYSG
+135 VRSGEWKGYNG

-161 LGPNMACRAL
+161 LGPNMAVRAL

-176 PELNF
+176 PELHF

-220 NAHTAKRW
+220 NAKTARRW
-228 FLDNAG
+228 FVENAG
-234 EEADVGAHFIAAS
+234 EDADVGAHFIAAS
-247 TNRRA
+247 TNRKA

-282 PIALSIG
+282 PIALSVG
-289 FDGFMELLEGAYE
+289 FEGFIELLEGAHE
-302 MDQHFLTA
+302 MDRHFIEA
-310 PCAENMPVLM
+310 PFAQNMPVLM
-320 ALIGIWYINFH
+320 ALIGIWYINFI

-339 PYDQALHQLPSFLQQ
+339 PYDQALNQLPSFLQQ

-365 IFGHPVDYKT
+365 IFGHPVNYKT

-412 EPGFE
+412 EPGVE

-434 MEGSQQGSR
+434 MEGSQGDSKELSQH
-443 LDPYSC
+443 DPYSC

-494 GVQLGKQIA
+494 GVQLGKRIA
-503 GEISERIDEHSQDF
+503 GEISERIDTNAADF
-517 DASTQGLLALVRGH
+517 DTSTQGLLKLVRAH
-531 FGQHPGGAAASE
+531 FPGDSSAKQSAPASADKK
-543 PTRRDTDTPEGR
+543 PTRKKR
-555 DKEAAGDKGRGKGK
+555 
-569 SQTRKEKSA
+569 

>member
-1 MEHLMFQLTRSVTW
+1 MFQLTRSVTW
-15 QALKGLHAQTADDR
+15 QALDRLRDKTANDR

-34 VTDPQRFEKMS
+34 TNDPQRFEKMS

-58 HISSAVLAKLLELA
+58 HVSGEVLAKLLELA

-93 EDRPVLHTALR
+93 ENRPVLHTALR
-104 NLGEGPLMVDGQ
+104 NLSDEPVHVDGE
-116 DVMPEIQRTREQ
+116 DVMPEITRTREQ
-128 IRAFAEA
+128 IKVFSEA
-135 VRSGEWQGYSG
+135 VRSGEWKGYNG

-161 LGPNMACRAL
+161 LGPNMAVRAL

-176 PELNF
+176 PELHF

-220 NAHTAKRW
+220 NAKTARRW
-228 FLDNAG
+228 FLENAG
-234 EEADVGAHFIAAS
+234 EDADVGAHFIAAS
-247 TNRRA
+247 TNRKA

-289 FDGFMELLEGAYE
+289 FEGFIELLEGAHE
-302 MDQHFLTA
+302 MDSHFINA
-310 PCAENMPVLM
+310 PFSENMPVLM
-320 ALIGIWYINFH
+320 ALIGIWYINFI

-339 PYDQALHQLPSFLQQ
+339 PYDQALNQLPSFLQQ

-365 IFGHPVDYKT
+365 IFGHPVNYKT

-412 EPGFE
+412 EPGVE

-434 MEGSQQGSR
+434 MEGSQGDSKELSQH
-443 LDPYSC
+443 DPYSC

-494 GVQLGKQIA
+494 GVQLGKRIA
-503 GEISERIDEHSQDF
+503 GEISERIDTNAADF
-517 DASTQGLLALVRGH
+517 DTSTQGLLELVRAH
-531 FGQHPGGAAASE
+531 FPNGGSGEKESA
-543 PTRRDTDTPEGR
+543 PTS
-555 DKEAAGDKGRGKGK
+555 AGKKPAKKKR
-569 SQTRKEKSA
+569 

>member
-1 MEHLMFQLTRSVTW
+1 MFQLTRSVTW
-15 QALKGLHAQTADDR
+15 QALKQLQAQTAGDR

-34 VTDPQRFEKMS
+34 TADPQRFERMS

-58 HISSAVLAKLLELA
+58 HIADAVLDKLLELA

-93 EDRPVLHTALR
+93 ENRPVLHTALR
-104 NLGEGPLMVDGQ
+104 NLGDDPLMVDGQ
-116 DVMPEIQRTREQ
+116 DVMPEIHRTREQ
-128 IRAFAEA
+128 IRRFSEE
-135 VRSGEWQGYSG
+135 VRSGEWKGYSG
-146 QRIKDVVNIGIGGSD
+146 ERIRDVVNIGIGGSD

-171 LKYRH
+171 LKHRH
-176 PELNF
+176 PEINF

-220 NAHTAKRW
+220 NAKTARRW
-228 FLDNAG
+228 FLENAG
-234 EEADVGAHFIAAS
+234 EDADVGAHFVAAS
-247 TNRRA
+247 TNRKA

-289 FDGFMELLEGAYE
+289 FDGFMEMLEGAHE
-302 MDQHFLTA
+302 MDQHFLNA
-310 PCAENMPVLM
+310 PNSANMPVLM
-320 ALIGIWYINFH
+320 ALIGIWYINFQ
-331 GAETQAIV
+331 GAETHAIV
-339 PYDQALHQLPSFLQQ
+339 PYDQALHQLPAFLQQ

-412 EPGFE
+412 EPGVE

-434 MEGSQQGSR
+434 MEGSQEGSR

-494 GVQLGKQIA
+494 GVQLGKRIA
-503 GEISERIDEHSQDF
+503 GEISERIDEQSQDF
-517 DASTQGLLALVRGH
+517 DGSTQGLLKLVREH
-531 FGQHPGGAAASE
+531 FTARQ
-543 PTRRDTDTPEGR
+543 
-555 DKEAAGDKGRGKGK
+555 AGDGDATPTEAQAKNAARNKK
-569 SQTRKEKSA
+569 KA

>member
-1 MEHLMFQLTRSVTW
+1 MFQLTRSVTW
-15 QALKGLHAQTADDR
+15 QALERLRDKTANDR

-34 VTDPQRFEKMS
+34 TNDPQRFEKMS

-58 HISSAVLAKLLELA
+58 HVSDEVKAKLIELA

-104 NLGEGPLMVDGQ
+104 HLGDEPVFVDGKN
-116 DVMPEIQRTREQ
+116 VMPEITRTREQ
-128 IRAFAEA
+128 IKQFSEA
-135 VRSGEWQGYSG
+135 VRSGEWKGYSG
-146 QRIKDVVNIGIGGSD
+146 KRIKDVVNIGIGGSD
-161 LGPNMACRAL
+161 LGPNMAVRAL

-176 PELNF
+176 PELHF

-220 NAHTAKRW
+220 NAKTARRW
-228 FLDNAG
+228 FLENAG
-234 EEADVGAHFIAAS
+234 EDADVGAHFIAAS
-247 TNRRA
+247 TNRKA

-289 FDGFMELLEGAYE
+289 FEGFIELLEGAHE
-302 MDQHFLTA
+302 MDNHFIEA
-310 PCAENMPVLM
+310 PFSENMPVLM
-320 ALIGIWYINFH
+320 ALIGIWYINFI

-365 IFGHPVDYKT
+365 IFGHPVNYKT

-412 EPGFE
+412 EPGVE

-434 MEGSQQGSR
+434 MEGSQGDSKELSQH
-443 LDPYSC
+443 DPYSC

-494 GVQLGKQIA
+494 GVQLGKRIA
-503 GEISERIDEHSQDF
+503 GEISERIDTNAADF
-517 DASTQGLLALVRGH
+517 DASTQGLLELLRGH
-531 FGQHPGGAAASE
+531 FPGNGTGATNAEKAS
-543 PTRRDTDTPEGR
+543 D
-555 DKEAAGDKGRGKGK
+555 DKKPA
-569 SQTRKEKSA
+569 RKKR